1 MVSMEIKKKVNK
13 EQIVNTIL
21 NIFIVIFGLILVFS
35 VYNKIQVSFFGKD
48 YSDFFGYSVFEVQT
62 GSMKPEINPGD
73 WIVVKATKN
82 IKLEDVVT
90 YKEGKDFITHRV
102 IGKSGGT
109 YITKG
114 DANPS
119 KDDPV
124 DEKQM
129 VGVVVKILPAFGF
142 FKKTI
147 FNPIVLVSIIITI
160 LIFNYT
166 MKKNKKETIEEKE
179 KKNNMELKN
188 RIKTISEKTTS
199 IIKEKVKKLK
209 KEKINKEILKEELN
223 KNQMDGEYRE
233 LAVLEDDELQAK
245 TEEELN
251 EMFEEDASFIPV
263 DVSEL
268 DDTFLEIAQ
277 NEIEEEPVVENKI
290 VQEIEEDE
298 EKEAP
303 NKINLELLEKGKKS
317 KNIIEKFI
325 SIKIEELNEI
335 ISILDTDDKKYV
347 NEPTIKN
354 KLIGY
359 YIDCKYYNYY
369 GDVDF
374 ASTKKQ
380 IEKIER
386 YISKEAL
393 LLKKK
398 YNGSDSKY
406 SEKVDK
412 YLKIFIVIANL
423 ENAKNSI
430 TDKKAKEEFYKN
442 QILELVSDLNW
453 DSVKLKNT
461 ISEIMKIQRNYV
473 GIIEYLCKKF
483 ETNMFELELFKLK
496 TNKNIFV
503 TNLEHNITFSKM
515 YSDYIIDKT
524 YSEGVIAE
532 NKIIVL
538 LNLLSINIIN
548 DMINSDFNKKYVV
561 YIPESL
567 YSKEK
572 KLEKLL
578 SMIEDEHAKDSV
590 IILISMEKLSSSKAK
605 IRKLKKNGY
614 NFAVPIVKEECLNSK
629 NYPTMNLAD
638 YIFVDKNISNVV
650 KTLTSFPEDI
660 VDKMIYENII
670 EKIGDFG
677 GEE

>member
-1 MVSMEIKKKVNK
+1 MVSMELKKKVNK
-13 EQIVNTIL
+13 EQIINTIL
-21 NIFIVIFGLILVFS
+21 NVFIVIFGLILVFS

-73 WIVVKATKN
+73 WIIVKSTKN
-82 IKLEDVVT
+82 IKLNDVVT
-90 YKEGKDFITHRV
+90 YKEGGDYITHRV

-119 KDDPV
+119 KDDPI

-129 VGVVVKILPAFGF
+129 VGVVVKTLPAFGF
-142 FKKTI
+142 LKKTI
-147 FNPIVLVSIIITI
+147 FNPIVLVSIIATI
-160 LIFNYT
+160 LIFNYV
-166 MKKNKKETIEEKE
+166 MKKNKKEDLE
-179 KKNNMELKN
+179 KKENMKIKN
-188 RIKTISEKTTS
+188 KIKKISEKTS
-199 IIKEKVKKLK
+199 KILKDKVKT
-209 KEKINKEILKEELN
+209 INKEKNTKEIHDELTE
-223 KNQMDGEYRE
+223 NQLEGEYRE
-233 LAVLEDDELQAK
+233 LAVLEDDELQSK
-245 TEEELN
+245 TEDELN

-268 DDTFLEIAQ
+268 DETFLEIAQ
-277 NEIEEEPVVENKI
+277 NEIEEEPVVEIKKT
-290 VQEIEEDE
+290 QEIEEIE
-298 EKEAP
+298 EVEAP

-335 ISILDTDDKKYV
+335 INILDTAEKTYV

-354 KLIGY
+354 KLMGY
-359 YIDCKYYNYY
+359 YIDSKYYDFY
-369 GDVDF
+369 GDLDF
-374 ASTKKQ
+374 FSTKKQ
-380 IEKIER
+380 IEKIEK
-386 YISKEAL
+386 YISKEAV

-406 SEKVDK
+406 AEKVDK
-412 YLKIFIVIANL
+412 FLKIFIVLANL

-442 QILELVSDLNW
+442 QILQLISDANY
-453 DSVKLKNT
+453 DSAKLKNM
-461 ISEIMKIQRNYV
+461 ISEIMKIQRNYI

-483 ETNMFELELFKLK
+483 ETNMFELELLKLK

-503 TNLEHNITFSKM
+503 TNLEHNISFSKM

-524 YSEGVIAE
+524 YSEGIIAE

-538 LNLLSINIIN
+538 LNLLSINLIN
-548 DMINSDFNKKYVV
+548 DMLNSDFNKKYVV

-578 SMIEDEHAKDSV
+578 SMIEDEHAKESV
-590 IILISMEKLSSSKAK
+590 IILISIEKLSSSKTIIK
-605 IRKLKKNGY
+605 KLKKNGY
-614 NFAVPIVKEECLNSK
+614 SFAVPIIKEESLNSK
-629 NYPTMNLAD
+629 YYATMNLAD

>member
-1 MVSMEIKKKVNK
+1 MEIKKKVNK
-13 EQIVNTIL
+13 EQIINTIL
-21 NIFIVIFGLILVFS
+21 NVFIVIFGLILVFS
-35 VYNKIQVSFFGKD
+35 VYNKVQVSFFGKD

-73 WIVVKATKN
+73 WIIVKSTKN
-82 IKLEDVVT
+82 IKLNDVVT
-90 YKEGKDFITHRV
+90 YKEGEDFITHRV

-119 KDDPV
+119 KDDPI

-129 VGVVVKILPAFGF
+129 VGVVVKTLPAFGF

-147 FNPIVLVSIIITI
+147 FNPVVLVSIIITI
-160 LIFNYT
+160 LIFNYV
-166 MKKNKKETIEEKE
+166 MKKNKKEVLEEKE

-188 RIKTISEKTTS
+188 KIKMLSEKTST
-199 IIKEKVKKLK
+199 ILKEKVKAIK
-209 KEKINKEILKEELN
+209 KEKQKKEFVEQLVE
-223 KNQMDGEYRE
+223 NQSDGEYRE
-233 LAVLEDDELQAK
+233 LAVLEDEELQSK

-268 DDTFLEIAQ
+268 DETFLEIAQ
-277 NEIEEEPVVENKI
+277 NEIEEEPVVENKKI
-290 VQEIEEDE
+290 QEIEIEEEE

-335 ISILDTDDKKYV
+335 INILDTDEKTYV

-354 KLIGY
+354 KLMGY
-359 YIDCKYYNYY
+359 YIDSRYYNYY
-369 GDVDF
+369 GNIDF

-380 IEKIER
+380 LEKIEK
-386 YISKEAL
+386 YITKEAA

-412 YLKIFIVIANL
+412 FLKIFIVLANL

-430 TDKKAKEEFYKN
+430 TDKKAKEEFYKT

-453 DSVKLKNT
+453 DSIKMKNT

-483 ETNMFELELFKLK
+483 ETNMFDLELLKLK

-538 LNLLSINIIN
+538 LNLLSINLIN
-548 DMINSDFNKKYVV
+548 DMLNADFNKKYIVC
-561 YIPESL
+561 IPESL
-567 YSKEK
+567 YTKEK
-572 KLEKLL
+572 KLEKVLG
-578 SMIEDEHAKDSV
+578 MIEDEHAKDSV
-590 IILISMEKLSSSKAK
+590 IILISMEKLSCSKTI

-614 NFAVPIVKEECLNSK
+614 SFAVPIVKEESLNSK
-629 NYPTMNLAD
+629 NYPTMNLSD

>member
-1 MVSMEIKKKVNK
+1 MKLRKKVNK

-21 NIFIVIFGLILVFS
+21 NIFIAVFGLILVFS
-35 VYNKIQVSFFGKD
+35 IYNKIQVSFFGKD

-73 WIVVKATKN
+73 WIIVKSTKN
-82 IKLEDVVT
+82 VKLNDVIT
-90 YKEGKDFITHRV
+90 YKENGDFITHRV

-119 KDDPV
+119 KDDPI
-124 DEKQM
+124 DEKQV
-129 VGVVVKILPAFGF
+129 VGIVVKTLPAFGF

-160 LIFNYT
+160 LIFNYV
-166 MKKNKKETIEEKE
+166 MKKNKKEILEEKE
-179 KKNNMELKN
+179 KKSAMELKN
-188 RIKTISEKTTS
+188 KIKIISEKTANLL
-199 IIKEKVKKLK
+199 KEKIKTLKSSKNK
-209 KEKINKEILKEELN
+209 KEKKEDAIESQL
-223 KNQMDGEYRE
+223 DGEYRE
-233 LAVLEDDELQAK
+233 LAILEDEELQDK

-268 DDTFLEIAQ
+268 DETFLEIAK
-277 NEIEEEPVVENKI
+277 NEIEEEPVAEIKK
-290 VQEIEEDE
+290 IEEVEEETE

-335 ISILDTDDKKYV
+335 INILDLDEKTYV

-354 KLIGY
+354 KLMGY
-359 YIDCKYYNYY
+359 YIDSKYYNYY
-369 GDVDF
+369 GELDF
-374 ASTKKQ
+374 PSTKKQ
-380 IEKIER
+380 IEKIEK
-386 YISKEAL
+386 YISKEAI

-412 YLKIFIVIANL
+412 FLKIFIVLANL
-423 ENAKNSI
+423 ENAKNTI

-442 QILELVSDLNW
+442 QILQLVSDSDW
-453 DSVKLKNT
+453 DSVKIKNT
-461 ISEIMKIQRNYV
+461 ISEIIKIQRNYV

-483 ETNMFELELFKLK
+483 ETNMFELELLKLK
-496 TNKNIFV
+496 ANKNIFV

-548 DMINSDFNKKYVV
+548 DMLNSNFNKKYIV

-567 YSKEK
+567 YTKEK
-572 KLEKLL
+572 KLEKVL

-590 IILISMEKLSSSKAK
+590 IILMSMEKLASSKTLIK
-605 IRKLKKNGY
+605 KLKKNGY
-614 NFAVPIVKEECLNSK
+614 SFAVPVIKEESLNSK

>member
-1 MVSMEIKKKVNK
+1 MVSMELKKRVTK
-13 EQIVNTIL
+13 EQIINIML
-21 NIFIVIFGLILVFS
+21 NVFIVIFGLILVFS

-62 GSMKPEINPGD
+62 GSMKPEISPGD

-82 IKLEDVVT
+82 IKLEDIVT
-90 YKEGKDFITHRV
+90 YKDGKDFITHRV

-160 LIFNYT
+160 LIFNYV
-166 MKKNKKETIEEKE
+166 MKSNKKDNLVEKE
-179 KKNNMELKN
+179 KKNNMELQNK
-188 RIKTISEKTTS
+188 IKDLSKKTIV
-199 IIKEKVKKLK
+199 IIKEKTKKLK
-209 KEKINKEILKEELN
+209 KEKNKIEKLEEITE
-223 KNQMDGEYRE
+223 NQIDGEYRE
-233 LAVLEDDELQAK
+233 LAVVVDAELQNK

-263 DVSEL
+263 DISEL
-268 DDTFLEIAQ
+268 DETFLEIAQ
-277 NEIEEEPVVENKI
+277 NEIEEEPI
-290 VQEIEEDE
+290 VQEKGIQEIEEPE

-303 NKINLELLEKGKKS
+303 NKINLDLLEKGKKS

-335 ISILDTDDKKYV
+335 INILDTDEKTYV

-354 KLIGY
+354 KLMGY
-359 YIDCKYYNYY
+359 YIDSKYYNYY
-369 GDVDF
+369 GEIDF
-374 ASTKKQ
+374 PSNKKQ
-380 IEKIER
+380 IDKIEK
-386 YISKEAL
+386 YISKEAE

-412 YLKIFIVIANL
+412 FLKIFVVLANL
-423 ENAKNSI
+423 ENARDSI

-442 QILELVSDLNW
+442 QILKLVSELNF
-453 DSVKLKNT
+453 DSNKLKNT
-461 ISEIMKIQRNYV
+461 ISEIMKIQRNYI
-473 GIIEYLCKKF
+473 GIFEYLCKKF
-483 ETNMFELELFKLK
+483 ETNMFELDLLKLK
-496 TNKNIFV
+496 SNKNIFAA
-503 TNLEHNITFSKM
+503 NLEHNISFGKI

-524 YSEGVIAE
+524 YNEGVIAE

-538 LNLLSINIIN
+538 LNLLSINLIN
-548 DMINSDFNKKYVV
+548 DMLNSDFNKKYVV
-561 YIPESL
+561 YLPERL
-567 YSKEK
+567 YTKEK
-572 KLEKLL
+572 KLEKVLG
-578 SMIEDEHAKDSV
+578 MIEDENAKDSV
-590 IILISMEKLSSSKAK
+590 IVLISMEKLSSSKTIIK
-605 IRKLKKNGY
+605 KLKKKGY
-614 NFAVPIVKEECLNSK
+614 NFAIPVTNEEDLNSK
-629 NYPTMNLAD
+629 NYTTMNLAD

-650 KTLTSFPEDI
+650 KTLTAFPEDI
-660 VDKMIYENII
+660 VDKMIYENIT